1 MNVDEYERL
10 DRVEHDHWWFAGL
23 RDLLTRLIRSAGMVP
38 GGSPSEACESVLDA
52 GCGTGENLRFLGELL
67 RPRVLAGFDVSS
79 DAVERA
85 RRKAPRAMI
94 ERADLTELGPEH
106 SGFNLVLCCDVLY
119 TTGLEAARPGLE
131 TIIEAMPPGGIL
143 ILHVPAYEWLRSGH
157 DVAVHTRERFTAR
170 QIRGLLA
177 DLGLHEERLTY
188 RLCLLFPLLLLRRFP
203 SILIRLMRGESGGTG
218 AAAASEVAM
227 PPAWLNGLLL
237 GALKVENRFIDLGV
251 RLPFGSSIVAVARKR
266 DLAPGHLTEVA
277 V

>member
-1 MNVDEYERL
+1 MNIDEYERL

-23 RDLLTRLIRSAGMVP
+23 RDLLARLIRSAGISP
-38 GGSPSEACESVLDA
+38 GGSGGCDSVLDA

-67 RPRVLAGFDVSS
+67 EPRVLAGFDVSPE
-79 DAVERA
+79 AVDRA
-85 RRKAPRAMI
+85 RRKAPRARV
-94 ERADLTELGPEH
+94 ERADLTRLGPEY
-106 SGFNLVLCCDVLY
+106 SGFDVVLCCDVLY

-131 TIIEAMPPGGIL
+131 SIVEAMPPGGIL

-170 QIRGLLA
+170 RIRGLLV
-177 DLGLHEERLTY
+177 DLGLHAERLSY
-188 RLCLLFPLLLLRRFP
+188 RLCLLFPFLVLRRLP
-203 SILIRLMRGESGGTG
+203 SILFRRMRGTSGGTED
-218 AAAASEVAM
+218 AAASEVAM
-227 PPAWLNGLLL
+227 PPAWLNQFLL
-237 GALKVENRFIDLGV
+237 AVLKVENRMIDWGV